1 MNMKKKVMEEDQVV
15 HDGQRIPTGTDIMF
29 LLEALGRDKAV
40 WDDPDE
46 FKPQRFHGCGGGE
59 STTKNLL
66 SMASEMKMMPFGVG
80 RRMCPAI
87 SVSLLHISYFVANLV
102 REFVWEEVEGE
113 HAVQFQT
120 DTSIMFFNRMA
131 RLLRAHLVPRRPE
144 AKKICH

>member
-1 MNMKKKVMEEDQVV
+1 
-15 HDGQRIPTGTDIMF
+15 
-29 LLEALGRDKAV
+29 
-40 WDDPDE
+40 
-46 FKPQRFHGCGGGE
+46 
-59 STTKNLL
+59 
-66 SMASEMKMMPFGVG
+66 MKMMPFGVG

-131 RLLRAHLVPRRPE
+131 RPLRAHLVPRRPE